1 MANHGGGHHV
11 VPFKAL
17 RNVCI
22 ALIVLTILTVFT
34 AKGIHLG
41 HFGPIVAFAIAATK
55 AFLVMGVFMGLKWDD
70 KSNRLIFS
78 TGFIF
83 LGILFFFCALD
94 IWTRVLEINTL

>member
-1 MANHGGGHHV
+1 MANHGGHHV

-22 ALIVLTILTVFT
+22 GLIVLTALTVFT

-41 HFGPIVAFAIAATK
+41 VLATPVAFVIAATK
-55 AFLVMGVFMGLKWDD
+55 AFLVMSVFMGLKWDD

-83 LGILFFFCALD
+83 LAILFFFCALD